1 MNSRLIFPETS
12 NAAYHVTIS
21 DSSEEELN
29 MAVCIAV
36 IAKEVLISAFN
47 HSFFYPQAGLNVEYF
62 LMSAHIFEQMPL
74 ILGILVVMKPAPNK
88 SNSS

>member
-1 MNSRLIFPETS
+1 MNERLIFPETL
-12 NAAYHVTIS
+12 NAAYHVTTS

-47 HSFFYPQAGLNVEYF
+47 HSFFYPQAGLNAEYI
-62 LMSAHIFEQMPL
+62 LMPVPIF
-74 ILGILVVMKPAPNK
+74 
-88 SNSS
+88 